1 MASQRGRSG
10 IESKLKIAV
19 VSGDDVCPDRGEGM
33 RWQCELLCA
42 ALAADGNTVVA
53 YVRQDDHLRD
63 TSDQGYRLVLS
74 GVGPSAPAT
83 AAHVLPFMG
92 EWAEQLDEL
101 WAADPPDV
109 VHAFGWLG
117 GLAAQLAARRRG
129 LPVVQSFHA
138 APGPADTQR
147 ARLEPLLIRG
157 AEWVTAGSTGE
168 LGALAR
174 LRGSRARVSML
185 PNGVDAKRFTPSG
198 PAPKSPAQKTPAQK
212 SAGLLRVLQLE
223 PNTMP
228 CNGFEKTIRAL
239 AKVADTELILA
250 ETDPAGSRPNREL
263 VALKR
268 LAADL
273 GVKDRVKFMGAVAC
287 EDIPSLLH
295 SADVVACT
303 PLHAPRATTAL
314 RAMASGVVVV
324 AVAVDAL
331 IDTVINGVTGLLVS
345 PTDPNELASALKYF
359 HNQRFQRESMGSAG
373 RSRALS
379 RFTWDRIAL
388 DAQRIYHQAIPANVA
403 PPRAIPHSTSASL
416 RTTHI

>member
-1 MASQRGRSG
+1 M
-10 IESKLKIAV
+10 LKIAV

-33 RWQCELLCA
+33 KWQCEHLCA
-42 ALAADGNTVVA
+42 ALAADGHTVVA
-53 YVRQDDHLRD
+53 YVRQDDHLRE
-63 TSDQGYRLVLS
+63 TPDQGYRLVLS

-92 EWAEQLDEL
+92 EWAEQLDES

-174 LRGSRARVSML
+174 LRRSRARVSML
-185 PNGVDAKRFTPSG
+185 PTGVDAKRFTPRG
-198 PAPKSPAQKTPAQK
+198 PAQN
-212 SAGLLRVLQLE
+212 SAGPLRVLQIE

-239 AKVADTELILA
+239 AKVADTELVLA

-263 VALKR
+263 ASLKR
-268 LAADL
+268 LASDL
-273 GVKDRVKFMGAVAC
+273 GVKDRVSFMGAVAS

-345 PTDPNELASALKYF
+345 PTDPHELASALKYF
-359 HNQRFQRESMGSAG
+359 HSQRFQRESMGSAG

-379 RFTWDRIAL
+379 RFTWDRIAV
-388 DAQRIYHQAIPANVA
+388 DAQRIYHQAIPASVA
-403 PPRAIPHSTSASL
+403 PLRATPNATSASL